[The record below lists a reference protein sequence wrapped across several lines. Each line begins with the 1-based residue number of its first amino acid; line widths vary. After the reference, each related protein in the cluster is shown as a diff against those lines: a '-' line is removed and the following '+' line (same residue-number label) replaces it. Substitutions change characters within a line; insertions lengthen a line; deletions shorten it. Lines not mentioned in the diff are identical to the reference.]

1 MHAEECKEGFYSLNR
16 KMLQKSALLGKGPI
30 GIGIGIGIVFGVQFG
45 NTVYS
50 ILVTPNSFFVT
61 QFIV

>member
-30 GIGIGIGIVFGVQFG
+30 GIGIGIVFGVQFG

-61 QFIV
+61 RFIV